1 MSWSWVRRQALARKH
16 PKFDFTRGVRQ
27 WDLRRSK
34 ILIKNYLESPFQI
47 FFKKLLM
54 FSFLVKYIICFCATF
69 YPETNCLRYFFSL
82 EKLSFVSSLLTR
94 KQKPLRQKVAN
105 GRDAW
110 INLVRAPQS
119 KVCLYEYVSKKFFRS
134 KHVNTFVM
142 LFYSLLARNFTHLSK
157 HRCSRPQSCYYWTS
171 TAYARVF

>member
-1 MSWSWVRRQALARKH
+1 
-16 PKFDFTRGVRQ
+16 
-27 WDLRRSK
+27 
-34 ILIKNYLESPFQI
+34 
-47 FFKKLLM
+47 M
-54 FSFLVKYIICFCATF
+54 FSFLMKYIILVKAFALLFTQKQIVCVT
-69 YPETNCLRYFFSL
+69 FFSL